1 MNKKQI
7 LTHYEFQK
15 YIALALIDEERWGPH
30 SENWRKVL
38 TKKGKGVAYSNEYQP
53 MEKANKDK
61 IQATRIN
68 EQTLDPITGKLRNR
82 LCYGGQHNLR
92 HIPVKCLQRE
102 PLCALHRF
110 AFGREN
116 TSGKL
121 RAQCMWCNDCNVI
134 LCISCFEKFHIIKNP
149 KQLKA
154 EVIQATKIRDSAKRR
169 KRS

>member
-1 MNKKQI
+1 MNKKEI

-15 YIALALIDEERWGPH
+15 YIALALIDEQRWGPH
-30 SENWRKVL
+30 SEKWRKVL

-92 HIPVKCLQRE
+92 LILS
-102 PLCALHRF
+102 
-110 AFGREN
+110 N
-116 TSGKL
+116 TY
-121 RAQCMWCNDCNVI
+121 NVNLYV
-134 LCISCFEKFHIIKNP
+134 LCIGLPLEEKILAGSLERSVCGVMTVMSYYVFRALRNSIS
-149 KQLKA
+149 LK
-154 EVIQATKIRDSAKRR
+154 IQSN
-169 KRS
+169 